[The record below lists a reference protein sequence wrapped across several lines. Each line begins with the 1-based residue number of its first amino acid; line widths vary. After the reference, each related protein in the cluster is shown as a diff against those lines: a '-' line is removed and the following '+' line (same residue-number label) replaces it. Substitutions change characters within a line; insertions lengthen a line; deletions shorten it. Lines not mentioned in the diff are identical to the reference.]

1 VLKKLPKADKII
13 CTIAIGYVILPIIIF
28 IFGWT
33 RIWISLPGTVIFCF
47 LAYRLSKSL
56 KDQDGI
62 SLRDHRLFWI
72 AVLFFLALWVVL
84 SGIGGYAFQ
93 NQDFW
98 ARNPI
103 YRDLCNYSWP
113 VIYDLSQEP
122 LHAQAVFGT
131 DTVAFSY
138 YFSWWLP
145 IALVSKLFGLGE
157 TGRNFL
163 LYIWSLTGVFLAF
176 YLLWRKLQTKSFGLI
191 AVFIGFSGLDAIPH
205 ILVSTI
211 LDGFM
216 SVFPWTYHIEWWAGY
231 FQYSSNST
239 QLFWV
244 FNQSIPVWIL
254 IGLFLQLKDNKYL
267 IGLIA
272 LSFAYSPW
280 ATLGMVPYAV
290 WGSIKNKKAFFDSL
304 NAVNILSTLYMMIVY
319 GLFYGSS
326 TGSKGVIGLI
336 FGQYPDKAFDIVFWY
351 SMFVVFEFG
360 IYFIILGKKIREYEY
375 GILTLIILVILPF
388 IHILET
394 DFVMR
399 ASIMPLYMTMFFI
412 LRFLYERSD
421 DKVIRMKK
429 MIMIFALCI
438 GILTPLAEMDR
449 SVLTTLTSD
458 YYLREE
464 VGSLGYFE
472 STRTFYLYETQKQY
486 FIYDYENTP
495 FFRFIGKQK

>member
-1 VLKKLPKADKII
+1 MLKKLPKADKII
-13 CTIAIGYVILPIIIF
+13 CGIAIGYVILPIVIF
-28 IFGWT
+28 AFGWT
-33 RIWISLPGTVIFCF
+33 RIWIALAGLVLFCF
-47 LAYRLSKSL
+47 LAYRLYSSL
-56 KDQDGI
+56 TEAGDFSI
-62 SLRDHRLFWI
+62 SDHRFLWI
-72 AVLFFLALWVVL
+72 VAVLAFILWVVL

-103 YRDLCNYSWP
+103 YRDLCDYSWP

-145 IALVSKLFGLGE
+145 AALVSKLFRLGE
-157 TGRNFL
+157 TGRSFF
-163 LYIWSLTGVFLAF
+163 LYIWSLTGLFLAF
-176 YLLWRKLQTKSFGLI
+176 YLVCRKLKRISPGII

-254 IGLFLQLKDNKYL
+254 IGLFLQLKDSKYL

-290 WGSIKNKKAFFDSL
+290 WGSIKNKNAFIDSI
-304 NAVNILSTLYMMIVY
+304 NVVNILSALYMMMVY

-326 TGSKGVIGLI
+326 TGSKGFIGLI
-336 FGQYPDKAFDIVFWY
+336 FGKYPDRVFDLVFWY
-351 SMFVVFEFG
+351 ALFAVFEFG
-360 IYFIILGKKIREYEY
+360 IYYLVLGKKIREYEN
-375 GILTLIILVILPF
+375 GILTIILLIILPF
-388 IHILET
+388 IYILDT

-399 ASIMPLYMTMFFI
+399 ASIMPLFMTMFYI
-412 LRFLYERSD
+412 LRYLSERSAE
-421 DKVIRMKK
+421 KYARFKK

-438 GILTPLAEMDR
+438 GALTPMAEIDR
-449 SVLTTLTSD
+449 AVSKTLTSEN
-458 YYLREE
+458 YLQEE

-472 STRTFYLYETQKQY
+472 SNRLLYLVDTQTQY